1 MSMFK
6 DIPVDVG
13 VIYEGE
19 RIRRNDMQVEL
30 GGPTVKEKFELAKV
44 RAMDEIEDGK
54 ITIIGPDLKDL
65 KEGGAYPL
73 GILVEAAGANV
84 DQSLEGVIERRIHG
98 YLNYIEGFMHL
109 NQRYDIWMRLGKKSF
124 QKGLDSFE
132 QIGKVL
138 YRLFKSELPII
149 EKVQITFITDNSKL
163 SELYP
168 TALADYES
176 RDAKAR
182 GLKDEDVDKFYGC
195 VLCQSFAPSH
205 VCVITPQRYSNCG
218 AISWFDGKASA
229 SIDPKGPVF
238 AIERGELIN
247 AEKGEFTG
255 VNEVVKKR
263 TMGDVN
269 QVWLYTAFDHPHTS
283 CGCFEAVAFY
293 IPEVDGFGVVNRSFK
308 GVTVNGLP
316 FSTLADSTAGGRQ
329 VDGFHGMSIEYMRS
343 KKFLSA
349 DGGWNRIVWL
359 PKEVKERVKDFIP
372 AEVVDKIATE
382 ENAKN
387 TDELKAFLKEN
398 NHPVIERWSSEEE
411 VAPAAEESSL
421 TEEQAIQGQMMP
433 VMSASTLPITAG
445 GFKII
450 LKDAKIYANKVIIKN
465 LKDEKAEKR

>member
-1 MSMFK
+1 MFK

-30 GGPTVKEKFELAKV
+30 GGPSIKEKFELAKV
-44 RAMDEIEDGK
+44 RPMEAIEDGK
-54 ITIIGPDLKDL
+54 VTIIGPDLKYM

-73 GILVEAAGANV
+73 GILVEAAGSTL
-84 DQSLEGVIERRIHG
+84 DPQLEGVIERRIHG

-109 NQRYDIWMRLGKKSF
+109 NQRYDIWIRLGKKAF
-124 QKGLDSFE
+124 QKGLNSFE
-132 QIGKVL
+132 YIGKVL
-138 YRLFKSELPII
+138 YTLFKSELPII
-149 EKVQITFITDNSKL
+149 EKVQITFITDPEKVK
-163 SELYP
+163 EMYP
-168 TALADYES
+168 VAMEDYET

-182 GLKDEDVDKFYGC
+182 GLKDEEVDKFYGC

-218 AISWFDGKASA
+218 AISWFDGRASA
-229 SIDPKGPVF
+229 QIDPKGPVF

-247 AEKGEFTG
+247 AEKGEFSG
-255 VNEVVKKR
+255 VNAAVKKR
-263 TMGDVN
+263 TLGDID

-293 IPEVDGFGVVNRSFK
+293 IPEVDGLGVVHRSFK
-308 GVTVNGLP
+308 GVAVNGLP

-343 KKFLSA
+343 KKFLAA
-349 DGGWNRIVWL
+349 DDGWNRIVWL

-372 AEVVDKIATE
+372 ADVVDKIATE
-382 ENAKN
+382 EDVKN
-387 TDELKAFLKEN
+387 IDDLKAFLKEK
-398 NHPVIERWSSEEE
+398 NHPVVARWTEAAAVEEA
-411 VAPAAEESSL
+411 APAEAQAEEG
-421 TEEQAIQGQMMP
+421 AMMP
-433 VMSASTLPITAG
+433 VATAATLPIMAG

-450 LKDAKIYANKVIIKN
+450 LKDAKIYAKKVIIRSM
-465 LKDEKAEKR
+465 KDEKKS

>member
-30 GGPTVKEKFELAKV
+30 GGPSVKEKFELAKV
-44 RAMDEIEDGK
+44 KPLEEVEDGK
-54 ITIIGPDLKDL
+54 ITIIGPDIKDM
-65 KEGGAYPL
+65 KEGGVYPL
-73 GILVEAAGANV
+73 GIIVEAAGASI
-84 DQSLEGVIERRIHG
+84 DQALEGVIERRIHG
-98 YLNYIEGFMHL
+98 YMNYIEGFMHL
-109 NQRYDIWMRLGKKSF
+109 NQRYDIWLRLGKKSF
-124 QKGLDSFE
+124 QKGLNSFE
-132 QIGKVL
+132 PIGKVL
-138 YRLFKSELPII
+138 HRLFKSELPII
-149 EKVQITFITDNSKL
+149 EKVQITFITDPAKV
-163 SELYP
+163 SEFYP
-168 TALADYES
+168 EAMQAYET

-218 AISWFDGKASA
+218 AISWFDGRASA
-229 SIDPKGPVF
+229 QIDPKGPVF

-247 AEKGEFTG
+247 AEKGEFSG
-255 VNEVVKKR
+255 VDETVKKR
-263 TMGDVN
+263 TLGEVN
-269 QVWLYTAFDHPHTS
+269 KVWLYTAFDHPHTS

-343 KKFLSA
+343 KKFLAA
-349 DGGWNRIVWL
+349 DGGWNRVVWL
-359 PKEVKERVKDFIP
+359 PKEVKERIKDFVP
-372 AEVVDKIATE
+372 ADVIDKIATE
-382 ENAKN
+382 ETAP
-387 TDELKAFLKEN
+387 TIDALKSFLKEKD
-398 NHPVIERWSSEEE
+398 HPI
-411 VAPAAEESSL
+411 VATWVAEAPPAAEAAPAEGHV
-421 TEEQAIQGQMMP
+421 EEGAMIP
-433 VMSASTLPITAG
+433 VATAATLPIMAG

-450 LKDAKIYANKVIIKN
+450 LKDAKIYAKKVIIRSMKS
-465 LKDEKAEKR
+465 EKS

>member
-44 RAMDEIEDGK
+44 RPMDAIEDGK
-54 ITIIGPDLKDL
+54 VTIIGPDLKDM

-73 GILVEAAGANV
+73 GILVEAAGSTL
-84 DQSLEGVIERRIHG
+84 DPQLEGVIERRIHG

-109 NQRYDIWMRLGKKSF
+109 NQRYDIWIRLGKKAF
-124 QKGLDSFE
+124 QKGLNSFE
-132 QIGKVL
+132 YIGKVL
-138 YRLFKSELPII
+138 YKLFKSELPII
-149 EKVQITFITDNSKL
+149 EKVQITFITDPDKVK
-163 SELYP
+163 EMYP
-168 TALADYES
+168 VAIEDYET

-182 GLKDEDVDKFYGC
+182 GLKDEEVDKFYGC

-218 AISWFDGKASA
+218 AISWFDGRASA
-229 SIDPKGPVF
+229 QIDPKGPVF

-247 AEKGEFTG
+247 AEKGEFSG
-255 VNEVVKKR
+255 VNEAVKKR
-263 TMGDVN
+263 TLGDVN
-269 QVWLYTAFDHPHTS
+269 RVWLYTAFDHPHTS

-329 VDGFHGMSIEYMRS
+329 IDGFHGMSIEYMRS
-343 KKFLSA
+343 KKFLAA
-349 DGGWNRIVWL
+349 DDGWNRIVWL
-359 PKEVKERVKDFIP
+359 PKEIKERVKEFIP
-372 AEVVDKIATE
+372 ADVVDKIATE
-382 ENAKN
+382 EDAQNIDA
-387 TDELKAFLKEN
+387 LKTFLKEK
-398 NHPVIERWSSEEE
+398 NHPVVARWTE
-411 VAPAAEESSL
+411 AAAAEEAPAEAK
-421 TEEQAIQGQMMP
+421 EEEGAMMP
-433 VMSASTLPITAG
+433 VATAATLPIMAG

-450 LKDAKIYANKVIIKN
+450 LKDAKIYAKKVIIRSM
-465 LKDEKAEKR
+465 KDEKKS

>member
-1 MSMFK
+1 MFK

-30 GGPTVKEKFELAKV
+30 GGPSIKEKFELAKV
-44 RAMDEIEDGK
+44 RPMEAIEDGK
-54 ITIIGPDLKDL
+54 VTIIGPDLKDM

-73 GILVEAAGANV
+73 GILVEAAGSTL
-84 DQSLEGVIERRIHG
+84 DPQLEGVIERRIHG

-109 NQRYDIWMRLGKKSF
+109 NQRYDIWIRLGKKAF
-124 QKGLDSFE
+124 QKGLNSFE
-132 QIGKVL
+132 YIGKVL
-138 YRLFKSELPII
+138 YTLFKSELPII
-149 EKVQITFITDNSKL
+149 EKVQITFITDPEKVK
-163 SELYP
+163 EMYP
-168 TALADYES
+168 VAMEDYET

-182 GLKDEDVDKFYGC
+182 GLKDEEVDKFYGC

-218 AISWFDGKASA
+218 AISWFDGRASA
-229 SIDPKGPVF
+229 QIDPKGPVF

-247 AEKGEFTG
+247 AEKGEFSG
-255 VNEVVKKR
+255 VNAAVKKR
-263 TMGDVN
+263 TLGDID

-293 IPEVDGFGVVNRSFK
+293 IPEVDGLGVVHRSFK
-308 GVTVNGLP
+308 GVAVNGLP

-343 KKFLSA
+343 KKFLAA
-349 DGGWNRIVWL
+349 DDGWNRIVWL

-372 AEVVDKIATE
+372 ADVVDKIATE
-382 ENAKN
+382 EDVKN
-387 TDELKAFLKEN
+387 IDDLKAFLKEK
-398 NHPVIERWSSEEE
+398 NHPVVARWTEAAAVEEA
-411 VAPAAEESSL
+411 APAEAQAEEG
-421 TEEQAIQGQMMP
+421 AMMP
-433 VMSASTLPITAG
+433 VATAATLPIMAG

-450 LKDAKIYANKVIIKN
+450 LKDAKIYAKKVIIRSM
-465 LKDEKAEKR
+465 KDEKKS